1 MCTGFVIYVV
11 HASSG
16 LFWASRIKS
25 GGGIQWPFDFTQT
38 FDIPSDSN
46 GNARKKIQCAITA
59 VFNNM
64 RTLKF
69 KTEQTIGLFTAV
81 NHLSGPLGNQKFIL
95 TN

>member
-11 HASSG
+11 HASSV

-46 GNARKKIQCAITA
+46 GNARKKSNVQSLRFSITCE
-59 VFNNM
+59 
-64 RTLKF
+64 L
-69 KTEQTIGLFTAV
+69 
-81 NHLSGPLGNQKFIL
+81 
-95 TN
+95 